1 MSVEKENLNSKKQTS
16 ESVVERSKSEVF
28 CILFVR
34 RRKGKT
40 TRSLTTLHP
49 GAFGI
54 DTVLVFS
61 FKYVPTS
68 LLAWY

>member
-40 TRSLTTLHP
+40 TRSLTTPRP
-49 GAFGI
+49 G
-54 DTVLVFS
+54 VLGGGWGLELGDRE
-61 FKYVPTS
+61 KLTS
-68 LLAWY
+68 